1 MKMPGEDPI
10 HIPARAIAGKVLS
23 KGQMWAGADLPA
35 HMVFNGRDHVC
46 PLALPAVLAG
56 CLARAAGIDRSRN
69 FARLARGREQ
79 HHRVRHCDRKQVE
92 REE

>member
-1 MKMPGEDPI
+1 VSAGIEKPREGAADYAGMKMPGEDPR
-10 HIPARAIAGKVLS
+10 HHVQG
-23 KGQMWAGADLPA
+23 
-35 HMVFNGRDHVC
+35 GRDHVC

-56 CLARAAGIDRSRN
+56 CLAWAAGIDRSRK
-69 FARLARGREQ
+69 FARLACRREQ